1 MLWDDF
7 LNSYWRDW
15 RTSNRGGD
23 KDKLIDPEWLASW
36 LERHSLQAEWPIKP
50 TELDQLKQLR
60 SFMWAEVQ
68 MLVQVHTVNR
78 ATLEQLNRYMDKGP
92 AIRQIVWNDAGLA
105 EIYLLPQRADWTQ
118 VMAEIASSF
127 AAALVEKD
135 TSRFRICE
143 NPDCLWVYY
152 DDTRNRSK
160 RYCDDKMCGN
170 LMKVRRFRARKK
182 ADTEGNTTTD

>member
-23 KDKLIDPEWLASW
+23 KDKLMDPEWLASW
-36 LERHSLQAEWPIKP
+36 LKLHSLQAELPLKP
-50 TELDQLKQLR
+50 AELDQLQQLR
-60 SFMWAEVQ
+60 SLMWAEVQ

-105 EIYLLPQRADWTQ
+105 EISLLPQRADWTQ

-182 ADTEGNTTTD
+182 ADTE